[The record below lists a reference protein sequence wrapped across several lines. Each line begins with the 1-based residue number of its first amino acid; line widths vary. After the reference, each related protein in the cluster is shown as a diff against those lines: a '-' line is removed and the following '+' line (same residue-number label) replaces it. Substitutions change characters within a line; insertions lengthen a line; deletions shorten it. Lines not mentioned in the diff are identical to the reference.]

1 MFKKLLKYDFRAIWK
16 LWLIG
21 AVTAIGVSV
30 LGGLALRVLSD
41 PNIQLPILIQIM
53 CGFWFFITVI
63 TISAFLIASQILIY
77 VRFYKHFFSD
87 EGYLTFTLPVKRST
101 LYISKTVNAMI
112 WSILSYIV
120 FAIAIFIIF
129 AIVSTSSMGSD
140 FNKVLAELSS
150 IFKGAQLGE
159 VLVMLIFVVEFILI
173 MIAATWFNVSLTHFC
188 ITVGATIT
196 RKHKVLAAIGI
207 YYAVNAA
214 VGFISQIISFIITML
229 FASTLPS
236 IENIDPAIIT
246 VLVFTI
252 PLLVAA
258 AFAGIAF
265 AFDAMTLKR
274 IKYKLNMA

>member
-16 LWLIG
+16 IWLIG
-21 AVTAIGVSV
+21 AVTALGASV
-30 LGGLALRVLSD
+30 LGGLAIRVLAD
-41 PNIQLPILIQIM
+41 PNIELPILLQIM
-53 CGFWFFITVI
+53 CAFWFFITVL
-63 TISAFLIASQILIY
+63 TLSAFLIASQILIY

-101 LYISKTVNAMI
+101 LFISKTVNAMI

-120 FAIAIFIIF
+120 FAISILTIF
-129 AIVSTSSMGSD
+129 AFASTSLTNGE
-140 FNKVLAELSS
+140 FIAELGS
-150 IFKGAQLGE
+150 IFKGVQLGE
-159 VLVMLIFVVEFILI
+159 VIALLGLVLEFILI
-173 MIAATWFNVSLTHFC
+173 LLASAWFSVALTHFC

-207 YYAVNAA
+207 YYAVNTA
-214 VGFISQIISFIITML
+214 VGLITQIVSFIVAIW

-236 IENIDPAIIT
+236 IETINPAIVTI
-246 VLVFTI
+246 LVYTI
-252 PLLVAA
+252 PVLAAA